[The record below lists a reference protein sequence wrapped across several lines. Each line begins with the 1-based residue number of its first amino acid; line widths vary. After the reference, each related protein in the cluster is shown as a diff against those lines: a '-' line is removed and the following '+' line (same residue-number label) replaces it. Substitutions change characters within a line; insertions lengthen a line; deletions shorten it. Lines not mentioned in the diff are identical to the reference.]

1 MAPKDSAQ
9 ELRAVRS
16 GSILSFEKSLYES
29 TSGLEDLEHLPIR
42 FLAVTP
48 HQGTVSAGVER
59 QNLWDGY
66 LIVHPLASPQLLDVT
81 ISLDIRAS
89 PGLDWR
95 LLVSCPTTV
104 DVTLGAIKEH
114 LRGQQLT
121 ELIVRATAFSGRS
134 VYKTCGNSLLSAY
147 QSLAIAMKVKAR
159 WRGEADLMAAF
170 EEERTE
176 HESNDVVG
184 TSEVVPGSVLQFKED
199 HFAKCFH
206 AIWIDRLPF
215 RFLALEKM
223 GTTEKL
229 GIDHRVWLGFLIA
242 PPVAKGTLSG
252 RTLSMYGLL
261 RLEAMRD
268 WTIIASRLSAIDVS
282 GCEVLGQ
289 LSDKA
294 LEIAQAAIRQRG
306 AGKRGL
312 SKAYDHLALRLRVFT
327 LLGQESP
334 PD

>member
-1 MAPKDSAQ
+1 MVTIDSAQ
-9 ELRAVRS
+9 DGVVRS
-16 GSILSFEKSLYES
+16 GSILSFDKRLYE
-29 TSGLEDLEHLPIR
+29 TTRGLENLEHLPIR
-42 FLAVTP
+42 FLAVNP
-48 HQGTVSAGVER
+48 HQGTVRAGVGR

-66 LIVHPLASPQLLDVT
+66 LIVHPLASPHLLDVT
-81 ISLDIRAS
+81 IPLDIRAPS
-89 PGLDWR
+89 DWR

-104 DVTLGAIKEH
+104 DVTLGVIREP
-114 LRGQQLT
+114 LNGQQVT
-121 ELIVRATAFSGRS
+121 ELIVRASAFNGRS
-134 VYKTCGNSLLSAY
+134 TYITGGNSLLSAY
-147 QSLAIAMKVKAR
+147 RSLAIAMKVKAR
-159 WRGEADLMAAF
+159 WRGEADFMAAF
-170 EEERTE
+170 DEERTE
-176 HESNDVVG
+176 HESNDAIG
-184 TSEVVPGSVLQFKED
+184 TSEVVPGSVVQFKED

-206 AIWIDRLPF
+206 ALLIDRLPF

-229 GIDHRVWLGFLIA
+229 GADHRVWLGFLIA
-242 PPVAKGTLSG
+242 PPVAKGTMSG

-289 LSDKA
+289 LSTKS
-294 LEIAQAAIRQRG
+294 LELAQAAIRQRG

-312 SKAYDHLALRLRVFT
+312 STAYPRLAVFLRVFT
-327 LLGQESP
+327 LLGQEGP